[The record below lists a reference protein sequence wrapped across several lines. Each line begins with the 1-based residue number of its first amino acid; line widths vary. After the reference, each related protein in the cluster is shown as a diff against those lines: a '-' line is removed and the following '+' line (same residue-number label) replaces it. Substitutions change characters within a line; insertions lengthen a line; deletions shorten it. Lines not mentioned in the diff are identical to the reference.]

1 MRIFHVGEVSAM
13 PFFEAEMF
21 DIVIDGQCLHC
32 LIGEDRCACL
42 AEVRRV
48 LRPGGVFFVSSMV
61 APPKSDDAR
70 ACFDAD
76 RGWLLRDGKPYRT
89 LKSLDD
95 LASELS
101 RAGFAVEEHSLGIN
115 PWWDHA
121 MMVCRKP
128 RA

>member
-1 MRIFHVGEVSAM
+1 MMGNIGAYATQGCR
-13 PFFEAEMF
+13 
-21 DIVIDGQCLHC
+21 DGGCRSTP
-32 LIGEDRCACL
+32 IAPPAL
-42 AEVRRV
+42 AEVHRI

-70 ACFDAD
+70 ACFEAD

-101 RAGFAVEEHSLGIN
+101 HAGFAVEEHSLGIN